1 MTHDADFTTGVVAMD
16 TLGRRRFAPEF
27 KRERVERTLQPGAS
41 VAGIALAHRIN
52 ANQLFKWRRHYLKD
66 RNAPAGPPGPTLL
79 PVAMTPALA
88 APAREATVSAPP
100 GTITIELGGT
110 RVQVKGS
117 VDAATLRTV
126 LASLKGP

>member
-1 MTHDADFTTGVVAMD
+1 LIPFVVS
-16 TLGRRRFAPEF
+16 LSNH
-27 KRERVERTLQPGAS
+27 ER
-41 VAGIALAHRIN
+41 
-52 ANQLFKWRRHYLKD
+52 NQLVQSFLKD

-100 GTITIELGGT
+100 GTITIEFGGT
-110 RVQVKGS
+110 RVQVKGP